1 MRIEIPQIFWHGN
14 RDRIMS
20 IDFYPNTNLLI
31 TSGAE
36 SENKMFVKLW
46 RIEEI
51 TIDLSTQANPSIP
64 ISGNN
69 SQSPFDENQNSGN
82 NLTNLQNTNN
92 LQTLTDPENT
102 SNVRIKPVFE
112 CELNGA
118 HISTVNICRF
128 SPNGKYLATGSDDN
142 TVIIWVQKSRP
153 TNFGSSE
160 EKVSWSNYK
169 ILRGHS
175 GDVYDLS
182 WNPESK
188 YLISG
193 SVDNYC
199 MIWNIEKAKCV
210 NRFMD
215 HEHFVQGVSWDP
227 RNKYILTQSSDKSV
241 RFYKNTQSK
250 LEMKFIY
257 INQLKRFEI
266 KNNSNKNN
274 TNAIANNNK
283 TEDIN
288 KVNDRII
295 NDDNE
300 NNKQQQDIK
309 ENNNTNIIDNDIN
322 KMAIEEEQNNN
333 LNNNSTNYNPIPN
346 PNNNAIDNQTTSQI
360 KKDKEK
366 EKDQK
371 NIVTYHYYF
380 ADEDQCNTFVRR
392 SSFSPDGKICLLV
405 SGVMQNPLKKDE
417 LNFVV
422 WGVSRKDFSR
432 PQFYIPTLNKSS
444 TCVRFCP
451 LIFHKKENND
461 SGSTA
466 PALLDL
472 NYVMIFAIGTNDS
485 VFIYGTDSIQP
496 RYAITNIHY
505 QSITDLAWNGDKMLA
520 ISSSDG
526 YISFVVFEEK
536 ELGIPFKP
544 EEINWDDEKFKKQYQ
559 LYFDVDI
566 KKNVMSTQN
575 IITDIKIKKKKNIT
589 NTNINNNEGNNN
601 IIPDK
606 ENNDNNN
613 LNNEV
618 KDIKIEEE
626 TNNIEQE
633 KMNEVHNNIE
643 QEKSYQENNNE
654 NINLEKDKNNEE
666 KMEMDNP

>member
-46 RIEEI
+46 RIEQV
-51 TIDLSTQANPSIP
+51 TIDTSISQPLSATQIP
-64 ISGNN
+64 IVSP
-69 SQSPFDENQNSGN
+69 QSPFEENQPTTNMDT
-82 NLTNLQNTNN
+82 NLTETL
-92 LQTLTDPENT
+92 LRTLTDPENT
-102 SNVRIKPVFE
+102 SNTRIKPVFE

-118 HISTVNICRF
+118 HISTVNVCRF

-153 TNFGSSE
+153 LNFGSSE
-160 EKVSWSNYK
+160 EKICWSNYK

-175 GDVYDLS
+175 GDIYDLS

-241 RFYKNTQSK
+241 RFYKNTNSK

-274 TNAIANNNK
+274 ANANINN
-283 TEDIN
+283 T
-288 KVNDRII
+288 II
-295 NDDNE
+295 
-300 NNKQQQDIK
+300 
-309 ENNNTNIIDNDIN
+309 NNNTENTNKTNTNENIQSQQQNITNNNSEN
-322 KMAIEEEQNNN
+322 KIQIEEEQNNKN
-333 LNNNSTNYNPIPN
+333 NINANNQNNNQQLPN
-346 PNNNAIDNQTTSQI
+346 QI
-360 KKDKEK
+360 KK
-366 EKDQK
+366 EKDSNQK

-405 SGVMQNPLKKDE
+405 SGVMQNPQNKNE

-451 LIFHKKENND
+451 LIFHKREPDPDN
-461 SGSTA
+461 TA

-526 YISFVVFEEK
+526 YISFVIFEEN
-536 ELGIPFKP
+536 ELGIPYKP
-544 EEINWDDEKFKKQYQ
+544 EDINWDDEKFKKQYQ

-566 KKNVMSTQN
+566 NKNVMSSTQN
-575 IITDIKIKKKKNIT
+575 IITDIKIKKKKNNNQSANI
-589 NTNINNNEGNNN
+589 NTNST
-601 IIPDK
+601 
-606 ENNDNNN
+606 NNN
-613 LNNEV
+613 LNEN
-618 KDIKIEEE
+618 KIEEE
-626 TNNIEQE
+626 NRINNIE
-633 KMNEVHNNIE
+633 
-643 QEKSYQENNNE
+643 
-654 NINLEKDKNNEE
+654 KNNEE
-666 KMEMDNP
+666 NIGQEKMEVENQLNN

>member
-46 RIEEI
+46 RIEQV
-51 TIDLSTQANPSIP
+51 TIDTSIP
-64 ISGNN
+64 QPQTPIQIPQSGP
-69 SQSPFDENQNSGN
+69 QSPFDENQNSNSANLAANLNN
-82 NLTNLQNTNN
+82 NL

-102 SNVRIKPVFE
+102 SNSRIKPIFE

-118 HISTVNICRF
+118 HISTVNVCRF

-142 TVIIWVQKSRP
+142 SVIIWVQKSRP
-153 TNFGSSE
+153 LNFGSAE
-160 EKVSWSNYK
+160 EKICWSNYK

-193 SVDNYC
+193 SVDNCC

-241 RFYKNTQSK
+241 RFYKNTNSK

-274 TNAIANNNK
+274 TNINNNINNN
-283 TEDIN
+283 TENIN
-288 KVNDRII
+288 KTNT
-295 NDDNE
+295 NE
-300 NNKQQQDIK
+300 NIQPQQQDNISNSNN
-309 ENNNTNIIDNDIN
+309 ENKMSIEDEQNKNNTNN
-322 KMAIEEEQNNN
+322 QNNN
-333 LNNNSTNYNPIPN
+333 NQQLPN
-346 PNNNAIDNQTTSQI
+346 QI
-360 KKDKEK
+360 KKEK
-366 EKDQK
+366 ESNQK
-371 NIVTYHYYF
+371 NVVTYHYYF

-405 SGVMQNPLKKDE
+405 SGVMQNPQNKNE

-451 LIFHKKENND
+451 LIFHKKEKDADN
-461 SGSTA
+461 ST

-520 ISSSDG
+520 VSSSDG
-526 YISFVVFEEK
+526 YISFIIFEEN
-536 ELGIPFKP
+536 ELGVPYKP
-544 EEINWDDEKFKKQYQ
+544 QDINWDDEKFKKQYQ

-566 KKNVMSTQN
+566 NKNVMSNTQN
-575 IITDIKIKKKKNIT
+575 IITDIKIKKKKNNNPTT
-589 NTNINNNEGNNN
+589 NTNNNNNLNENKTEEENRINNNE
-601 IIPDK
+601 K
-606 ENNDNNN
+606 
-613 LNNEV
+613 NNE
-618 KDIKIEEE
+618 E
-626 TNNIEQE
+626 NIEQE
-633 KMNEVHNNIE
+633 KMEVENQLNN
-643 QEKSYQENNNE
+643 
-654 NINLEKDKNNEE
+654 
-666 KMEMDNP
+666 

>member
-20 IDFYPNTNLLI
+20 IDFYPNSNYLV

-46 RIEEI
+46 RIEQI
-51 TIDLSTQANPSIP
+51 LIDNSNLNALQLQQNPQNGLNP
-64 ISGNN
+64 
-69 SQSPFDENQNSGN
+69 NQNGEDNGN
-82 NLTNLQNTNN
+82 INQNNNNTNN
-92 LQTLTDPENT
+92 NNFQTLIDPENN
-102 SNVRIKPVFE
+102 SNIRIKPEFE
-112 CELNGA
+112 YELNGA

-142 TVIIWVQKSRP
+142 TIIIWVQKLRP
-153 TNFGSSE
+153 TTFGSTE
-160 EKVSWSNYK
+160 EKISWCNHK

-210 NRFMD
+210 NRFMN

-266 KNNSNKNN
+266 KNKNNSNN
-274 TNAIANNNK
+274 INNN
-283 TEDIN
+283 
-288 KVNDRII
+288 
-295 NDDNE
+295 NE
-300 NNKQQQDIK
+300 NNINIK
-309 ENNNTNIIDNDIN
+309 NNEKIEQNTKEENN
-322 KMAIEEEQNNN
+322 KMIVEEEKNNMN
-333 LNNNSTNYNPIPN
+333 KSNSNSLN
-346 PNNNAIDNQTTSQI
+346 
-360 KKDKEK
+360 KKEK
-366 EKDQK
+366 ENIQK
-371 NIVTYHYYF
+371 NVLSYHYYF

-405 SGVMQNPLKKDE
+405 SGVMQNPLDKNE

-422 WGVSRKDFSR
+422 WGVSRKDFSK
-432 PQFYIPTLNKSS
+432 PKFYIPTLNKSS

-451 LIFHKKENND
+451 LIFHKKEKSD
-461 SGSTA
+461 KSS

-485 VFIYGTDSIQP
+485 VFIYGTDSIKP
-496 RYAITNIHY
+496 RYALTNIHY

-526 YISFVVFEEK
+526 YISFVSFEEN

-544 EEINWDDEKFKKQYQ
+544 EEINWDDEKFKKQYE
-559 LYFDVDI
+559 LYFSVDI
-566 KKNVMSTQN
+566 KKNIMSNSQN
-575 IITDIKIKKKKNIT
+575 IITDVKIKKKKNIGNDNQNNNP
-589 NTNINNNEGNNN
+589 NTNKINENKIEENN
-601 IIPDK
+601 II
-606 ENNDNNN
+606 EN
-613 LNNEV
+613 
-618 KDIKIEEE
+618 KDIKINLGPKGKNNDEQNEEIKISE
-626 TNNIEQE
+626 DHIDRNTELKSINND
-633 KMNEVHNNIE
+633 K
-643 QEKSYQENNNE
+643 NE
-654 NINLEKDKNNEE
+654 NSIGKDEGNNQCKDSEN
-666 KMEMDNP
+666 MEVDNP

>member
-20 IDFYPNTNLLI
+20 IDFYPNSNYLV

-46 RIEEI
+46 RIEQI
-51 TIDLSTQANPSIP
+51 LIDNSNLNTQQLQQNP
-64 ISGNN
+64 
-69 SQSPFDENQNSGN
+69 QNG
-82 NLTNLQNTNN
+82 QNTNQN
-92 LQTLTDPENT
+92 GEDNANPNQNNNNVNNNNFQTLTDPENN
-102 SNVRIKPVFE
+102 SNIRIKPEFE
-112 CELNGA
+112 YELNGA

-142 TVIIWVQKSRP
+142 TIIIWVQKLRP
-153 TNFGSSE
+153 TTFGSTE
-160 EKVSWSNYK
+160 EKISWCNHK

-250 LEMKFIY
+250 IEMKFIY

-266 KNNSNKNN
+266 KNKNNSNN
-274 TNAIANNNK
+274 INNN
-283 TEDIN
+283 
-288 KVNDRII
+288 
-295 NDDNE
+295 NE
-300 NNKQQQDIK
+300 
-309 ENNNTNIIDNDIN
+309 NNTNIKNNEKLEQNKIEENN
-322 KMAIEEEQNNN
+322 KMIIEEEKNNMN
-333 LNNNSTNYNPIPN
+333 KNIINSSN
-346 PNNNAIDNQTTSQI
+346 
-360 KKDKEK
+360 KKEKDKENN
-366 EKDQK
+366 QK
-371 NIVTYHYYF
+371 NVLSYHYYF

-405 SGVMQNPLKKDE
+405 SGVMQNPLDKNE

-432 PQFYIPTLNKSS
+432 PKFYIPTLNKSS

-451 LIFHKKENND
+451 LIFHKKEKND
-461 SGSTA
+461 NSC
-466 PALLDL
+466 PALLEL

-485 VFIYGTDSIQP
+485 VFIYGTDSIKP
-496 RYAITNIHY
+496 RYALTNIHY

-526 YISFVVFEEK
+526 YISFVSFEEN

-544 EEINWDDEKFKKQYQ
+544 EEINWDDEKFKKQYE
-559 LYFDVDI
+559 LYFSVDI
-566 KKNVMSTQN
+566 KKNVMSNSQN
-575 IITDIKIKKKKNIT
+575 IITDVKIKKKKNIG
-589 NTNINNNEGNNN
+589 NDNSNNNSSANKINENKNEENN
-601 IIPDK
+601 II
-606 ENNDNNN
+606 EN
-613 LNNEV
+613 
-618 KDIKIEEE
+618 KDIKINLGPKNKNDDEQNEDIKI
-626 TNNIEQE
+626 NNDHIERS
-633 KMNEVHNNIE
+633 NED
-643 QEKSYQENNNE
+643 KSINNE
-654 NINLEKDKNNEE
+654 RDENAFAKDESNTQNKDTEN
-666 KMEMDNP
+666 MEVDSP

>member
-46 RIEEI
+46 RIEQV
-51 TIDLSTQANPSIP
+51 TIDTSIP
-64 ISGNN
+64 QPQTPIQIPQSGP
-69 SQSPFDENQNSGN
+69 QSPFDENQNSNSANLAANLNN
-82 NLTNLQNTNN
+82 NL

-102 SNVRIKPVFE
+102 SNSRIKPIFE

-118 HISTVNICRF
+118 HISTVNVCRF

-142 TVIIWVQKSRP
+142 SVIIWVQKSRP
-153 TNFGSSE
+153 LNFGSAE
-160 EKVSWSNYK
+160 EKICWSNYK

-193 SVDNYC
+193 SVDNCC

-241 RFYKNTQSK
+241 RFYKNTNSK

-274 TNAIANNNK
+274 TNMNNNINNN
-283 TEDIN
+283 TENIN
-288 KVNDRII
+288 KTNT
-295 NDDNE
+295 NE
-300 NNKQQQDIK
+300 NIQPQQQDNISNSNN
-309 ENNNTNIIDNDIN
+309 ENKMSIEDEQNKNNTNN
-322 KMAIEEEQNNN
+322 QNNN
-333 LNNNSTNYNPIPN
+333 NNQQLPN
-346 PNNNAIDNQTTSQI
+346 QI
-360 KKDKEK
+360 KKEK
-366 EKDQK
+366 ESNQK
-371 NIVTYHYYF
+371 NVVTYHYYF

-405 SGVMQNPLKKDE
+405 SGVMQNPQNKNE

-451 LIFHKKENND
+451 LIFHKKENDADN
-461 SGSTA
+461 ST

-520 ISSSDG
+520 VSSSDG
-526 YISFVVFEEK
+526 YISFIIFEEN
-536 ELGIPFKP
+536 ELGVPYKP
-544 EEINWDDEKFKKQYQ
+544 QDINWDDEKFKKQYQ

-566 KKNVMSTQN
+566 NKNVMSNTQN
-575 IITDIKIKKKKNIT
+575 IITDIKIKKKKNNNPTT
-589 NTNINNNEGNNN
+589 NTNNNNNINENKIEEENRINNNE
-601 IIPDK
+601 K
-606 ENNDNNN
+606 
-613 LNNEV
+613 NNE
-618 KDIKIEEE
+618 E
-626 TNNIEQE
+626 NIEQE
-633 KMNEVHNNIE
+633 KMEVENQLNN
-643 QEKSYQENNNE
+643 
-654 NINLEKDKNNEE
+654 
-666 KMEMDNP
+666 